1 MKNNRRV
8 KNRGTLLGSHH
19 FEGRGACWNSGMRLG
34 RMTSTYSLI
43 RICTNQTTHW
53 LVHSLSTFGARTSHE
68 QLRTHK
74 THHALDLGEATTFPL
89 IVFSTTLH
97 GGHIQMAFCLGS
109 PEIPTTGISTTS
121 GAHNFTRKLWLRWG
135 IKQSYSPS

>member
-43 RICTNQTTHW
+43 WICTNQTTHW

-97 GGHIQMAFCLGS
+97 GGHIQMAFCLGT
-109 PEIPTTGISTTS
+109 PKMGVPKFPQLGFPRLQGPITS
-121 GAHNFTRKLWLRWG
+121 HAN
-135 IKQSYSPS
+135 SNCDEV